1 MGASLL
7 RLDAAARMARSDP
20 SSRKDRVVSS
30 VVSFEQRVV
39 SISASREAT
48 SWDYDEF
55 LQFLRFEVMLLS
67 N

>member
-39 SISASREAT
+39 SISVVEASWA
-48 SWDYDEF
+48 YDGVS
-55 LQFLRFEVMLLS
+55 LISRF
-67 N
+67 

>member
-39 SISASREAT
+39 SISVVEGG
-48 SWDYDEF
+48 DE
-55 LQFLRFEVMLLS
+55 LGL
-67 N
+67 